1 MSSTDTAWEA
11 FGKLEPY
18 YGVFSKPY
26 FLTKNLSGEVRD
38 VFFAT
43 GEKHV
48 DDVLGIVR
56 ESLDPNFAP
65 RRCLD
70 FGCGVGRVAIP
81 LARRAKEVVG
91 VDVSESMLAEARQ
104 NCETRGVA
112 NLKLL
117 RSDDELSAL
126 AGTFDFIH
134 SFVVFQHIPRKRGE
148 AIFDSLLQR
157 LSDGGV
163 GVLHFTFAT
172 RASLVRRG
180 AQWVRGNVP
189 LVHNLMNVL
198 QRRPFGFP
206 HMQMNCYDV
215 DVLMGKLHERG
226 CHRVHVRF
234 TDHGQHLGV
243 VLFFK
248 KAPAPEL

>member
-1 MSSTDTAWEA
+1 MSDTDSAWEA

-56 ESLDPNFAP
+56 ESLAPDFAP
-65 RRCLD
+65 KRGLD

-81 LARRAKEVVG
+81 LARRAREVVG

-104 NCETRGVA
+104 NCVTRGVT
-112 NLKLL
+112 NLTFA
-117 RSDDELSAL
+117 RSDDRLSAVT
-126 AGTFDFIH
+126 GEFDFIH
-134 SFVVFQHIPRKRGE
+134 SFVVFQHIPRERGE
-148 AIFDSLLQR
+148 ALLDALLAR
-157 LSDGGV
+157 LAPNGV
-163 GVLHFTFAT
+163 GVLHFTYAT
-172 RASLVRRG
+172 RLSASRRV
-180 AQWVRGNVP
+180 AQWIRAHVP
-189 LVHNLMNVL
+189 LVHNVVNVI
-198 QRRPFGFP
+198 QRKPFGFP
-206 HMQMNCYDV
+206 HMQMNCYDA
-215 DVLMGKLHERG
+215 DALLRRLQDRG

-234 TDHGQHLGV
+234 TDHGMHLGV
-243 VLFFK
+243 VLFFQRAE
-248 KAPAPEL
+248 APAL